1 MIDEDFKNVCKQF
14 INDKYNEYYSTLS
27 QMQQDK
33 ELEDYVDIK
42 KQAIIYV
49 KEDIENIADDLI
61 RNL

>member
-33 ELEDYVDIK
+33 ELEDYVNIK

-49 KEDIENIADDLI
+49 KEDIENITDDLI

>member
-14 INDKYNEYYSTLS
+14 IDDKYNEYYSTLL

-33 ELEDYVDIK
+33 ALEDYVNIK

-49 KEDIENIADDLI
+49 KEDIENITDDLI
-61 RNL
+61 RMI

>member
-33 ELEDYVDIK
+33 QLEDYVNIK

-49 KEDIENIADDLI
+49 KEDIENITDDLI
-61 RNL
+61 REL

>member
-49 KEDIENIADDLI
+49 KEDIENITDDLI